1 MKRIIA
7 VYIISSLI
15 LSVLVCCS
23 SEDTKIMKALKETI
37 PTESLKHYKHVS
49 HQIVSTTLRQGVED
63 SISTIGL
70 DNMLLEQSMK
80 RKMDRRNSILHDIND
95 AKDQQRNTMYWLRG
109 FYNNAISGFEDLLED
124 INQEI
129 AQDSIAIIMNNDNI
143 NHFQDILN
151 NTDSPIL
158 FYKVKHEYKL
168 AGAYRSDVI
177 TLDHNYNIVQ

>member
-1 MKRIIA
+1 
-7 VYIISSLI
+7 
-15 LSVLVCCS
+15 
-23 SEDTKIMKALKETI
+23 
-37 PTESLKHYKHVS
+37 
-49 HQIVSTTLRQGVED
+49 
-63 SISTIGL
+63 
-70 DNMLLEQSMK
+70 
-80 RKMDRRNSILHDIND
+80 MDRRNSILHDIND